1 MKCDFFF
8 QTHHPHH
15 HHSLGSMHDLD
26 ADLSHLHHIDAD
38 NVAILSRSSSSFG
51 HNSTRTDGGP
61 LPPMSTIRKCLFI
74 ASIVLC
80 IATVVVFLWIVP
92 CSDDRTCPADSE
104 RSRTKNWLRKY
115 ERIELKGG
123 INVVDGLK
131 DRSKNLVFMYR
142 GDKMWSDGMAS
153 ESMTAAGGTR
163 KRNGIISLM
172 GGSGQVSWFDEIVN
186 EPSVI
191 DCGLL
196 DANGNGITDCL
207 VLDEFGELGCIDPLS
222 GQWIWHIVARTVR
235 NTELLSF
242 PLVLPDLNRDGVNE
256 LLVTTN
262 GEKEF
267 YNSLIIVSGATG
279 KTVGSKYTLQ
289 DCSYIHKF
297 QLDSKYKV
305 SFNCIHNDTEKQI
318 VKTLEDLHRLITNK
332 SVTVSGT
339 PSSKKPDPIAQHKF
353 YGQRKDTRNQRN
365 IYSVAGK
372 QLIVEN
378 NGKCPD
384 DCNVTVQ
391 LIEKKGG
398 KDHVVRNFTGPRMY
412 GMVPAM
418 LSFNASQANGRQSI
432 QGFVIKFWE
441 WGLNETD
448 IQYQTRHRRSTFH
461 HAADSEFNR
470 FGDVLQRKRAWSL
483 PANTAETVRV
493 RRTVRSSSSGVN
505 GSDFSGDGIFRS
517 KMRLIKETVVL
528 IVFNST
534 DTRIENTSQSNIV
547 QFCRK
552 DDAGGNDVACQPDLN
567 YQENSVLIADLD
579 QDGSQELV
587 TYYTTFANE
596 GDDTKMDWKL
606 VTFVQLLRLEAEL
619 PKLYVVEGQ
628 K

>member
-1 MKCDFFF
+1 MF
-8 QTHHPHH
+8 
-15 HHSLGSMHDLD
+15 
-26 ADLSHLHHIDAD
+26 
-38 NVAILSRSSSSFG
+38 V
-51 HNSTRTDGGP
+51 
-61 LPPMSTIRKCLFI
+61 

-80 IATVVVFLWIVP
+80 VATVVVFLWVLP
-92 CSDDRTCPADSE
+92 CSDEGTCPAETE
-104 RSRTKNWLRKY
+104 RARTKNWLRKY

-131 DRSKNLVFMYR
+131 GRSKNLVFMYR
-142 GDKMWSDGMAS
+142 GDKMWQLGEMGSSSATNTAS
-153 ESMTAAGGTR
+153 TLVNNR
-163 KRNGIISLM
+163 KRNGIISLI
-172 GGSGQVSWFDEIVN
+172 GGSGQVSWFDEMVN
-186 EPSVI
+186 EPIVI

-196 DANGNGITDCL
+196 DADGNGITDCL

-235 NTELLSF
+235 NTELLTF

-256 LLVTTN
+256 LLMVTTN
-262 GEKEF
+262 SDTGEL
-267 YNSLIIVSGATG
+267 YNALIIVSGATG
-279 KTVGSKYTLQ
+279 KTLGAKYTLQ
-289 DCSYIHKF
+289 ECSYIHKF
-297 QLDSKYKV
+297 QLDAKFKV

-318 VKTLEDLHRLITNK
+318 VKTLDDLHRLITNK
-332 SVTVSGT
+332 SVGISGT
-339 PSSKKPDPIAQHKF
+339 PSSTKPAPIVQHKF
-353 YGQRKDTRNQRN
+353 YGQRKETRNQRN

-378 NGKCPD
+378 SGQCPD

-391 LIEKKGG
+391 LTEQKGG
-398 KDHVVRNFTGPRMY
+398 KDHVIRNFTGPRMY

-418 LSFNASQANGRQSI
+418 LSFNATQSNGRQTI

-461 HAADSEFNR
+461 SKGDEFNR
-470 FGDVLQRKRAWSL
+470 FADVLQRKRAWSL
-483 PANTAETVRV
+483 GASAAAGPPVEV
-493 RRTVRSSSSGVN
+493 RRKVRGIEVN
-505 GSDFSGDGIFRS
+505 GSSEHSADGIFRS

-528 IVFNST
+528 VIFNST

-547 QFCRK
+547 QFCRS
-552 DDAGGNDVACQPDLN
+552 DETSGGKAVACQPDLN

-587 TYYTTFANE
+587 TYYTTFVNE

-606 VTFVQLLRLEAEL
+606 VTYVQLLRLEAEL

>member
-1 MKCDFFF
+1 
-8 QTHHPHH
+8 
-15 HHSLGSMHDLD
+15 MHDLD

-38 NVAILSRSSSSFG
+38 NVAILSRSTSFG
-51 HNSTRTDGGP
+51 HKSARSPDGGP
-61 LPPMSTIRKCLFI
+61 LPPMTTLRKCLFV

-80 IATVVVFLWIVP
+80 IATVVLFLWVVP
-92 CSDDRTCPADSE
+92 CSDDRNCPAESE
-104 RSRTKNWLRKY
+104 RSRTTSWLRQY

-131 DRSKNLVFMYR
+131 GRSKNLVFMYR
-142 GDKMWSDGMAS
+142 GDKMWSFDGI
-153 ESMTAAGGTR
+153 AGDETTVNR

-172 GGSGQVSWFDEIVN
+172 GGSGQVSWFDEIIN
-186 EPSVI
+186 EPNVI

-196 DANGNGITDCL
+196 DADGNGITDCL

-222 GQWIWHIVARTVR
+222 GQWIWHIVSKTVR
-235 NTELLSF
+235 NAELLSF
-242 PLVLPDLNRDGVNE
+242 PLVLPDLDRDGVNE

-262 GEKEF
+262 GDKDL
-267 YNSLIIVSGATG
+267 YNTLIIVSGATG
-279 KTVGSKYTLQ
+279 KTVGSKYTIQ

-297 QLDSKYKV
+297 QLDAKYKV
-305 SFNCIHNDTEKQI
+305 RFNCIHNETEKQI
-318 VKTLEDLHRLITNK
+318 VKTLDDLHRLITNK
-332 SVTVSGT
+332 SMTVSGT
-339 PSSKKPDPIAQHKF
+339 PSSRKPAPIVQHKF

-391 LIEKKGG
+391 LIEKKDS
-398 KDHVVRNFTGPRMY
+398 KDHVIRNFTGPRMY

-418 LSFNASQANGRQSI
+418 LSFNASQTNGRQSI
-432 QGFVIKFWE
+432 HGFVIKFWE

-448 IQYQTRHRRSTFH
+448 IQYQTRHRRSTFYG
-461 HAADSEFNR
+461 ANGEFNR
-470 FGDVLQRKRAWSL
+470 FEDVLQRKRAWPL
-483 PANTAETVRV
+483 PRSTADTVKV
-493 RRTVRSSSSGVN
+493 RRKVRSSAVN

-528 IVFNST
+528 VVFNST
-534 DTRIENTSQSNIV
+534 DTRIENTSQSDIV
-547 QFCRK
+547 QFCWK
-552 DDAGGNDVACQPDLN
+552 DETGNGVACQPDLN

-587 TYYTTFANE
+587 TYYTTFQNM

-606 VTFVQLLRLEAEL
+606 LTHVQLLRLEAEL

-628 K
+628 KK